1 MPLDSKPV
9 EARRQFDLVGTRPL
23 RPDGV
28 DKVTGRARF
37 GADISAPGMLH
48 GLILRCPHPHARIN
62 HIDTSKAAALDG
74 VKAII
79 TSNDLPDRTGG
90 NADLQA
96 VLANVMARG
105 KALYDGHA
113 VAAVAATSLNVARR
127 ALAMIKVEYEVLPH
141 VTDVEEAML
150 PTAPVLHDDLFTEG
164 VEPKPSKPS
173 NIAKR
178 HQFGHGNVANGFRE
192 ADVVIERTF
201 RTAATHQGYIE
212 PHACLANIRPDGA
225 GELWVCTQGDRKSVV

>member
-9 EARRQFDLVGTRPL
+9 ETSRQFDLVGTRPL

-48 GLILRCPHPHARIN
+48 GLILRSPHPHARILG
-62 HIDTSKAAALDG
+62 IDASKALALVG
-74 VKAII
+74 VKAVV
-79 TSNDLPDRTGG
+79 TAEDLPDLTAGDG
-90 NADLQA
+90 DLFI
-96 VLANVMARG
+96 VLSNVMARG

-113 VAAVAATSLNVARR
+113 VAAVAATSRNVARQ
-127 ALAMIKVEYEVLPH
+127 ALALIKVDYEILPH
-141 VTDVEEAML
+141 VTDIEAAML
-150 PTAPVLHDDLFTEG
+150 PDAPVLHDDLFTEG
-164 VEPKPSKPS
+164 VEPKPTKPS
-173 NIAKR
+173 NVAKR
-178 HQFGHGNVANGFRE
+178 HQFGHGDVAKGFKQ
-192 ADVVIERTF
+192 ADVIVERTF

-225 GELWVCTQGDRKSVV
+225 GEIWAVR